1 MLTTFNTTD
10 IEIDRNKVCHYI
22 GYTDG
27 VEPSPRI
34 ASILDEYIENAT
46 HLIEPSYAYL
56 FKNVGKA
63 NDNIAHLEDSIIFEG
78 TAIGRLAQLSEKMAV
93 FVLTIGDRLEEM
105 AADLANDGMIVESY
119 ILDAIGSSAVENL
132 AEFVQGVIG
141 EIAYHYGHSISRR
154 FSPGYCDWDISQQ
167 EELFRA
173 IGGHDAR
180 VMLSE
185 GYLMTP
191 QKSISGIIGIG
202 TRNSGITKY
211 NPCKTCER
219 RNCVGRR

>member
-1 MLTTFNTTD
+1 MLTTLNNAD
-10 IEIDRNKVCHYI
+10 IEIDRNTVCRYI

-34 ASILDEYIENAT
+34 ASLLDEYIENAI

-56 FKNVGKA
+56 FKSVEEA
-63 NDNIAHLEDSIIFEG
+63 NENIAFLEDSITFEG
-78 TAIGRLAQLSEKMAV
+78 TVVGRLAQQSEKVAI
-93 FVLTIGDRLEEM
+93 FILTIGDRLEQM
-105 AADLANDGMIVESY
+105 VAKLADDGMIVESY
-119 ILDAIGSSAVENL
+119 VLDAIGSSAVENL

-141 EIAYHYGHSISRR
+141 EVAYHNGHSISRR

-167 EELFRA
+167 DAVFRA
-173 IGGHDAR
+173 IDGHESS
-180 VMLSE
+180 VILNE

-191 QKSISGIIGIG
+191 QKSISGIIGVG
-202 TRNSGITKY
+202 TRDSGITKY
-211 NPCKTCER
+211 NPCKTCVR

>member
-1 MLTTFNTTD
+1 MLTTLSNID
-10 IEIDRNKVCHYI
+10 IEIDRNKVCRYI
-22 GYTDG
+22 GYSDS
-27 VEPSPRI
+27 VDPSPRI
-34 ASILDEYIENAT
+34 ASLLDEYIENAM
-46 HLIEPSYAYL
+46 HLIEPSYSYL
-56 FKNVGKA
+56 FKSVAEASDCNA
-63 NDNIAHLEDSIIFEG
+63 SLEDSINLEG
-78 TAIGRLAQLSEKMAV
+78 TVVGKLAQQSDKFAL
-93 FVLTIGDRLEEM
+93 FILTIGDRLEEM
-105 AADLANDGMIVESY
+105 TAQLADDGMIVESY
-119 ILDAIGSSAVENL
+119 VLDAIGSSAVENL

-167 EELFRA
+167 EMLFRA
-173 IGGHDAR
+173 IGERESG

-202 TRNSGITKY
+202 KRDSGITKY